1 MKTTN
6 VKFENKTE
14 LHQEWL
20 GKIQDFF
27 AEYRYIPS
35 YEYMGVNF
43 RIGSKSTVNKLV
55 NLLKSHGFLDAGPD
69 NKLIPGKRFFEI
81 PFSNASVQAGPFTSS
96 YGQDGELISIQEVLV
111 KKPSITKTMPVRG
124 NSMKDLGILDGDT
137 AVYEKRP
144 LANVRD
150 IVIAII
156 NNDFTIKELGKE
168 NNQFILIPHN
178 KDFEII
184 RPKEHFEIYGVVTA
198 TYRTY

>member
-1 MKTTN
+1 
-6 VKFENKTE
+6 
-14 LHQEWL
+14 
-20 GKIQDFF
+20 
-27 AEYRYIPS
+27 
-35 YEYMGVNF
+35 
-43 RIGSKSTVNKLV
+43 
-55 NLLKSHGFLDAGPD
+55 
-69 NKLIPGKRFFEI
+69 
-81 PFSNASVQAGPFTSS
+81 
-96 YGQDGELISIQEVLV
+96 
-111 KKPSITKTMPVRG
+111 
-124 NSMKDLGILDGDT
+124 MKDLGILDGDT